1 MASYYVNY
9 NGVNLTN
16 LIGVRSVE
24 TTDLPPRENHAI
36 TIWERPGSIYNSYRY
51 GERKITVTF
60 LVRATAGEYRLDPNV
75 METRLWK
82 LRSVFRVDEPKP
94 LYLGTTSKYILA
106 VPEGD
111 YTVTEIRYDCYE
123 CTIHFVCH
131 DPEYYSSSVSSNKSR
146 TSGTYDMRSSSNNNT
161 IDVYNSGDASA
172 YPIINIGI
180 NSSASFVQVENI
192 TNGNKFLIGSYPKA
206 GEESIPLAETEL
218 NDCMTDDSWVSAPPI
233 INNKSCIDS
242 DRDFMGEA
250 TYTSDGSGI
259 MLGRADLSSSLWTG
273 VGFGKTLS
281 SSLENFEVRA
291 KLHLNSYGTNGDP
304 TVPQIRDGAI
314 DPNYIEYCYK
324 VIAPSVSIKNSIDES
339 GVIIGS
345 YDKGELV
352 HSIRESNGWIETKL
366 GWCEAIYFKRYIR
379 DRSTTWAA
387 MNVVANTDIELMSLP
402 SDNPKESKLLA
413 TIEVGTILRVE
424 TVPKDG
430 YYKLYIPYNGKV
442 GYIDASKVITYKGYE
457 SLCPTITYP
466 EDEIIVTD
474 DYKTGICE
482 VYGYSKS
489 GKKLFKLCLVDDN
502 KYYSY
507 TKPSVEI
514 GDKTALE
521 DITTAS
527 GSNKAI
533 NYDDTNVGFDSLSEG
548 GAGNWNEFYGE
559 LGIQRKDGKWEAW
572 IYKMEHGTAT
582 KKLSLK
588 QQEISG
594 APTEA
599 LHYIVIYM
607 GTQDSTDSMCGMAI
621 TDIQVDR
628 LASDDE
634 LDGNVMMFRQG
645 DEIKIDCCNNKV
657 YLNNKLFNE
666 IDIDSQFIE
675 LVTGSNILKVTS
687 DDYGVF
693 TSVLFNEKYL

>member
-1 MASYYVNY
+1 VASYYVNY

-60 LVRATAGEYRLDPNV
+60 LVRATAGEYRLDPSV

-111 YTVTEIRYDCYE
+111 YTVTELRYDCYE

-131 DPEYYSSSVSSNKSR
+131 DPEYYSSSVSSRK
-146 TSGTYDMRSSSNNNT
+146 TSAGSTYGMRSASNNNT
-161 IDVYNSGDASA
+161 IEVYNSGDASA

-180 NSSASFVQVENI
+180 NNPASFVQVENI

-206 GEESIPLAETEL
+206 GQQAKPLAETIL
-218 NDCMTDDSWVSAPPI
+218 KDDMTNTSLWTEGPSH
-233 INNKSCIDS
+233 IDS
-242 DRDFMGEA
+242 GRGFLGSIYP
-250 TYTSDGSGI
+250 TNDGSGI
-259 MLGRADLSSSLWTG
+259 RIADAAPGSLWSG
-273 VGFGKTLS
+273 IGSRRILS
-281 SSLENFEVRA
+281 TPLENFEVRA

-304 TVPQIRDGAI
+304 TVPTLREGAT
-314 DPNYIEYCYK
+314 DPDNIEYCYK
-324 VIAPSVSIKNSIDES
+324 VIAPSVNIKSSPDEY
-339 GVIIGS
+339 GVVIGS
-345 YDKGELV
+345 YDKGEYV
-352 HSIRESNGWIETKL
+352 YSPISESNGWIQTEK
-366 GWCEAIYFKRYIR
+366 GWCEAIYFKRYIE
-379 DRSTTWAA
+379 DTSSTWAA
-387 MNVVANTDIELMSLP
+387 MNVTLKEGVEYVELMSRP
-402 SDNPKESKLLA
+402 SNNPKESKLLA
-413 TIEVGTILRVE
+413 TIDNSTPALRVE
-424 TVPKDG
+424 TVPKYG

-442 GYIDASKVITYKGYE
+442 GYIDSSKVEIDDGY
-457 SLCPTITYP
+457 PVTYP

-482 VYGYSKS
+482 VYGYSSS
-489 GKKLFKLCLVDDN
+489 GTKLFKLCVVDDN

-507 TKPSVEI
+507 TKPYVEI
-514 GDKTALE
+514 GSKTMLE
-521 DITTAS
+521 DISTAS
-527 GSNKAI
+527 GSNKAT
-533 NYDDTNVGFDSLSEG
+533 NNDDTNVGFDSLSEG

-572 IYKMEHGTAT
+572 IYKLEHGTAT

-599 LHYIVIYM
+599 LHHIVIYM
-607 GTQDSTDSMCGMAI
+607 GTQDPDNMCGMAI
-621 TDIQVDR
+621 TNIEVDS
-628 LASDDE
+628 LASDNE

-675 LVTGSNILKVTS
+675 LVTGSNVLKVTS
-687 DDYGVF
+687 DDYSAF

>member
-51 GERKITVTF
+51 GEREITVTF
-60 LVRATAGEYRLDPNV
+60 LVRATAAEYRSNPNC
-75 METRLWK
+75 MDSKLWQ
-82 LRSVFRVDEPKP
+82 LRSVFRVEEPKP
-94 LYLGTTSKYILA
+94 LYLGTTEKYILA
-106 VPEGD
+106 VPEGE
-111 YTVTEIRYDCYE
+111 YTVTELRYDCYE
-123 CTIHFVCH
+123 CKIHFVCH
-131 DPEYYSSSVSSNKSR
+131 IPEYYASSVSSSKSR
-146 TSGTYDMRSSSNNNT
+146 NGNMRNSSNNNT

-172 YPIINIGI
+172 YPIINIGL
-180 NSSASFVQVENI
+180 NNPASFVQVENM

-206 GEESIPLAETEL
+206 GQQAKPLAETIL
-218 NDCMTDDSWVSAPPI
+218 KDDMTDGSWISAPPI
-233 INNKSCIDS
+233 INNISCIDS
-242 DRDFMGEA
+242 DRYFMGGA
-250 TYTSDGSGI
+250 KYTSDGSGI
-259 MLGRADLSSSLWTG
+259 MLGRPDVSSSLWTG
-273 VGFGKTLS
+273 VGFGKELS

-304 TVPQIRDGAI
+304 TIPQIIDGAV
-314 DPNYIEYCYK
+314 DTNNIEYYYK
-324 VIAPSVSIKNSIDES
+324 VIAPSVNIKSSPDEY
-339 GVIIGS
+339 GIVIGS
-345 YDKGELV
+345 YDKGEYV
-352 HSIRESNGWIETKL
+352 YPISTSNGWLQTDQ
-366 GWCEAIYFKRYIR
+366 GYCEAIYFKKYIA
-379 DRSTTWAA
+379 DSSTTWAA
-387 MNVVANTDIELMSLP
+387 MNVVAKDELALMSLP
-402 SDNPKESKLLA
+402 SDDPRVSKLLA
-413 TIEVGTILRVE
+413 TIPAGTAVRVH
-424 TVPKDG
+424 TVSEDD

-442 GYIDASKVITYKGYE
+442 GYIDSSKVEIYDGTPV
-457 SLCPTITYP
+457 LYP
-466 EDEIIVTD
+466 EEEIIVTD

-482 VYGYSKS
+482 VYGYSES

-507 TKPSVEI
+507 TKPYVEI
-514 GDKTALE
+514 GSKTMLE
-521 DITTAS
+521 DISTAS
-527 GSNKAI
+527 SSNKAT
-533 NYDDTNVGFDSLSEG
+533 NNDDTNVGFDSLLEG

-572 IYKMEHGTAT
+572 IYKLDHGTAT

-588 QQEISG
+588 QQEVSG

-599 LHYIVIYM
+599 LHHIVIYM
-607 GTQDSTDSMCGMAI
+607 GTQDPNSMCGMAI
-621 TDIQVDR
+621 TNIEVDS
-628 LASDDE
+628 LASDNE

-675 LVTGSNILKVTS
+675 LVTGSNALKVTS

>member
-1 MASYYVNY
+1 MESYYYYVNY
-9 NGVNLTN
+9 NGVNLTK

-60 LVRATAGEYRLDPNV
+60 LVRATAAEIRLGPDV

-82 LRSVFRVDEPKP
+82 LRSVFRVEEPKP
-94 LYLGTTSKYILA
+94 LYLGTTEKYILA

-111 YTVTEIRYDCYE
+111 YTVTELRHDCYE
-123 CTIHFVCH
+123 CKIHFVCH
-131 DPEYYSSSVSSNKSR
+131 IPEYYAANVSSSKSSVGS
-146 TSGTYDMRSSSNNNT
+146 TYGMRNSSNNNT
-161 IDVYNSGDASA
+161 INVYNSGDASA

-180 NSSASFVQVENI
+180 NNPASFVQVENT

-206 GEESIPLAETEL
+206 GKEAQPFAETVL
-218 NDCMTDDSWVSAPPI
+218 SNCMTHDIWHLAPPI
-233 INNKSCIDS
+233 INGNSCIDS
-242 DRDFMGEA
+242 DRDFMGGA
-250 TYTSDGSGI
+250 KYTNDGSGI
-259 MLGRADLSSSLWTG
+259 MLGRPDEGPSLWHG
-273 VGFGKTLS
+273 AGFGKTLDNP
-281 SSLENFEVRA
+281 LDNFEVRA

-304 TVPQIRDGAI
+304 TVPQYRDGAI
-314 DPNYIEYCYK
+314 DPNYIEYRYK
-324 VIAPSVSIKNSIDES
+324 VVAPSVSIKSSTDES
-339 GVIIGS
+339 SVVIGS

-352 HSIRESNGWIETKL
+352 EAISESNGWIQTYM
-366 GWCEAIYFKRYIR
+366 GWCEAVYFKKYIV

-387 MNVVANTDIELMSLP
+387 KNVTANADIELMSRP
-402 SDNPKESKLLA
+402 SDDPRVSKLLA
-413 TIEVGTILRVE
+413 TIESGTTLRVHTMQE
-424 TVPKDG
+424 DG

-442 GYIDASKVITYKGYE
+442 GYIDSSKIDEYLDGVE
-457 SLCPTITYP
+457 VLYP

-482 VYGYSKS
+482 VYGYSKA
-489 GKKLFKLCLVDDN
+489 GTKLFKLCLVDDN

-507 TKPSVEI
+507 TKPYVEI
-514 GDKTALE
+514 GDKTMLE
-521 DITTAS
+521 DITATS

-533 NYDDTNVGFDSLSEG
+533 NNDDTDVGFDSLSEG

-559 LGIQRKDGKWEAW
+559 LGIQRRGGLWEAW
-572 IYKMEHGTAT
+572 IYKMEGGTPV
-582 KKLSLK
+582 KRLVLK
-588 QQEISG
+588 QQEIVD
-594 APTEA
+594 APDNP
-599 LHYIVIYM
+599 LHHIVIYI
-607 GTQDSTDSMCGMAI
+607 GTQEPDNMCGMAI
-621 TDIQVDR
+621 TDIQVDS
-628 LASDDE
+628 LSYDFE
-634 LDGNVMMFRQG
+634 LDGNIMMFRKG

-675 LVTGSNILKVTS
+675 LVTGNNVLKVIS
-687 DDYGVF
+687 DDYSAF